1 MLVAALA
8 EHCAHPLSIPVVM
21 SDVER
26 SAIADAALVA
36 RVRAGDADAFTQ
48 IYAEYCDAL
57 CRSVDRL
64 LGSREM
70 AEDVVHTVFM
80 QLWEHR
86 AAWRITSSIRSY
98 VFAAVRYGALKQL
111 RREAN
116 SRTIALA
123 HRIEPWS
130 DAADAE
136 FEAEELRRQFAR
148 VLATLP
154 PRTREV
160 FILTRRDGLPYDE
173 VALKM
178 GISIKTVGAHVAQ
191 GLSML
196 RKAFAALALLIAWLQ

>member
-1 MLVAALA
+1 
-8 EHCAHPLSIPVVM
+8 M
-21 SDVER
+21 SVD
-26 SAIADAALVA
+26 ADRELVA
-36 RVRAGDADAFTQ
+36 RVRAGDQAAFTAM
-48 IYAEYCDAL
+48 YAEYCDAL

-80 QLWEHR
+80 QIWEHR
-86 AAWRITSSIRSY
+86 AAWRITGSIRSY

-111 RREAN
+111 RRDAN
-116 SRTIALA
+116 SRTIPLA
-123 HRIEPWS
+123 RGVEPCS

-136 FEAEELRRQFAR
+136 FEAEELRRQFMR

-160 FILTRRDGLPYDE
+160 FILTRRDGLSYDE
-173 VALKM
+173 VALRM

-196 RKAFAALALLIAWLQ
+196 RKALAALALLIAWLK